1 MQIHVYA
8 QYTYMVFIFIFWHKT
23 LKSPYKNNTNEITDG
38 CKAQGRFR
46 IAVGHWRKTKDEER
60 RR

>member
-1 MQIHVYA
+1 
-8 QYTYMVFIFIFWHKT
+8 MVFIFIFWHKT
-23 LKSPYKNNTNEITDG
+23 LKNPYKNNTNEITDG

-46 IAVGHWRKTKDEER
+46 IAAGHWRKTKDEER